1 MAIRQAF
8 MDAYVVHLPPLPEP
22 GCWGRERPCQQHKV
36 GLLTHGEAAPA
47 PPASESG
54 MHVPQ
59 TRHLSSCAAQGH
71 GGVHCRTRHGQQVSG
86 SGDTVQQLAATNGV
100 GAHLLLGTERTPGR
114 AARCPRAGSPRAAPG
129 CRAPSC
135 SGPRTRAP
143 PAGTGWC
150 NPCRVLRML
159 QQGSGFTG
167 FFGAHR
173 SRHRSASPDHEPTL
187 QATVSQA
194 QRPSTRRTEALRCT
208 EHRLRDYR
216 INYRNSRPCR
226 AWRLQCGAPEG
237 GRARLQPQ

>member
-167 FFGAHR
+167 FFWGTPQPTPQRITRPRADIAGH
-173 SRHRSASPDHEPTL
+173 SLSSTAAQHTTDRSAAMHRA
-187 QATVSQA
+187 QAA
-194 QRPSTRRTEALRCT
+194 
-208 EHRLRDYR
+208 
-216 INYRNSRPCR
+216 
-226 AWRLQCGAPEG
+226 
-237 GRARLQPQ
+237 